1 MAIDQGTHMTMQ
13 STAAPPPVADRI
25 GRLDWPALAAQL
37 DERGFAR
44 TPAIYT
50 AAECRRLAAG
60 FDDERSFR
68 ATVDMRRHRF
78 GEGEYRYYGAPLP
91 ALVDDARHALYPPLA
106 QPANEWARRLGE
118 SERFPAELD
127 AFLERCHR
135 AGQRRPT
142 PLMLRYGAGG
152 HNTLHQDLYGDVAF
166 PLQAV
171 PSSTGRGRTTT
182 AASSCCSSSARGRSH
197 ARTWS
202 SSSVARSSSSRRGT
216 GRCAAPAATTAPR
229 CATALP
235 PCTPASGSRLG
246 SSSTTPLD
254 RRRAIPPG
262 VVAASCF
269 G

>member
-68 ATVDMRRHRF
+68 ATVDTRRHRF

-171 PSSTGRGRTTT
+171 TVLNRPGTDYDGGQFVLLEQRPRAQSRAHVVELERGAFVVFPTRHRPVRGSRGDYRTTMRHGVAT
-182 AASSCCSSSARGRSH
+182 VHSGERITLGIIFHDAA
-197 ARTWS
+197 
-202 SSSVARSSSSRRGT
+202 
-216 GRCAAPAATTAPR
+216 
-229 CATALP
+229 
-235 PCTPASGSRLG
+235 
-246 SSSTTPLD
+246 
-254 RRRAIPPG
+254 
-262 VVAASCF
+262 
-269 G
+269 